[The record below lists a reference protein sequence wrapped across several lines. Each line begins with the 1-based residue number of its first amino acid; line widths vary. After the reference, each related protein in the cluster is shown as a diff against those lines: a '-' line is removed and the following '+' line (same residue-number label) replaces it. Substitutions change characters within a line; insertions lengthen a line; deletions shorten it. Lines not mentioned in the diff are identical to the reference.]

1 MLTPYK
7 IADYC
12 KKYQPEWTCTMP
24 DGCPPEEVLV
34 PSEHPFFRLAKQ
46 ANAYSEADFKTYAE
60 ADPLRHWGEHTPIP
74 DVKLN
79 NAENM
84 RRLTLTNTLEYYDVP
99 QILTAADATGTR
111 YLCTLYEQTA
121 DGYHYLGVQISE
133 PRLMA
138 FIGGQLDLRDAY
150 QHPEV
155 DNALYVVEVSGEALN
170 ATTLLQPADL
180 TEAMLPEAGYYYDAA
195 DLTDEADDATDTYQ
209 LEVPAR
215 DRITFSTLIARMG
228 WPALSLRK
236 TIGKVAVL

>member
-7 IADYC
+7 IADYR
-12 KKYQPEWTCTMP
+12 KEYQPEWTCVMP
-24 DGCPPEEVLV
+24 DGCPPDDVLV
-34 PSEHPFFRLAKQ
+34 PSEHP
-46 ANAYSEADFKTYAE
+46 
-60 ADPLRHWGEHTPIP
+60 
-74 DVKLN
+74 N
-79 NAENM
+79 NAEDM

-155 DNALYVVEVSGEALN
+155 DNALYLVEVVGEALT
-170 ATTLLQPADL
+170 ATKLLPPADL

-195 DLTDEADDATDTYQ
+195 DLTGKTDESIDTYQ
-209 LEVPAR
+209 LEVPAH
-215 DRITFSTLIARMG
+215 DRITFSTLITRMG

-236 TIGKVAVL
+236 TIGKVAAL